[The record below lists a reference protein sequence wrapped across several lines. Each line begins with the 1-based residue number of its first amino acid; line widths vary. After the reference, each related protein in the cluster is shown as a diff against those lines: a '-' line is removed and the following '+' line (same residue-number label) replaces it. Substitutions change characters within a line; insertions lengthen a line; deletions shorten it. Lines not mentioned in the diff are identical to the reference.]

1 MRATSLR
8 VLTMTSLALAAAGA
22 RPPRAAAADWPQ
34 FNLDSRHSGSSL
46 QESIIHRGN
55 VATLHARYHVALPGG
70 AVADGAPAFL
80 AGVATAQGT
89 RDLLFLNTRSGTLLA
104 LDAATGA
111 LAWSKQPAASPG
123 ITTSSPA
130 VDPNRRFVYAYGL
143 DGKVH
148 KYAVGDGAES
158 TGGGWPEVATLKP
171 AVEKGSAAL
180 TVATA
185 ADGTAYLYVASSG
198 YAAKTGDYQGHVT
211 TINLATGAQSVF
223 NAMCSDQ
230 AVHFAAAGG
239 TPDCAQTQSGVWGR
253 AGVVYEPEMD
263 KIFFAT
269 GAGTFDANTGGHDWG
284 DSVLA
289 LHPDGTGAN
298 GWPLDAYTPNDYQQ
312 LQTNGGDLGSSAP
325 AILHPV
331 PATSKIAH
339 LAIQLAKE
347 PEIHLISLDDMSGKG
362 GPGHTGGEVEPVAVP
377 QGGPTLTAPAVW
389 FNPQN
394 GTTWS
399 FIVNDNGIAAMQ
411 LFVDASGNPTI
422 FSQWTQPNGGTSPVL
437 ANGILFYAAG
447 GVVRALDPMSGNLLW
462 SDAAIGPLHWQ
473 SPIVVGGR
481 LYLADEN
488 AVLWAYEPA
497 AAPLGFYPL
506 PPCRLLDTRAASG
519 PYGGPSLTGGGART
533 FAVAGQC
540 GVPADALSVAANVTV
555 VGASSAGYLQVTP
568 ADVAGATSAINFSAG
583 QVRANNTVASLTG
596 NPVGSLTI
604 AAGLA
609 AGTAGSVDVLL
620 DISGYFK

>member
-1 MRATSLR
+1 MKPSTLRALTVTSL
-8 VLTMTSLALAAAGA
+8 VLASGA
-22 RPPRAAAADWPQ
+22 RPPGAAAADWPQ
-34 FNLDSRHSGSSL
+34 FNLDVRHSGSSL
-46 QESIIHRGN
+46 QESIIHAGN

-80 AGVATAQGT
+80 AGVATPQGT
-89 RDLLFLNTRSGTLLA
+89 RDLLFLNTRGGTLLA

-111 LAWSKQPAASPG
+111 LLWSQQPAASPG

-130 VDPNRRFVYAYGL
+130 IDPSRGFVYAYGL

-148 KYAVGDGAES
+148 KYQVGDGTEIL
-158 TGGGWPEVATLKP
+158 TGGWPEVATLKP
-171 AVEKGSAAL
+171 DVEKGSAAL
-180 TVATA
+180 TIATA
-185 ADGTAYLYVASSG
+185 AGGTSYLYVASSG
-198 YAAKTGDYQGHVT
+198 YVAKTGDYQGHVT
-211 TINLATGAQSVF
+211 TVNLATGTQTVF

-230 AVHFAAAGG
+230 AVHFVAAPG

-253 AGVVYEPEMD
+253 AGVVYEPEKD
-263 KIFFAT
+263 TIFFAT

-298 GWPLDAYTPNDYQQ
+298 GGPLDAYTPNDYAQ
-312 LQTNGGDLGSSAP
+312 LQNGGDLGSSAP

-331 PATSKIAH
+331 PASSKIAH

-377 QGGPTLTAPAVW
+377 QGGATLTAPAVW

-394 GTTWS
+394 ATTWS
-399 FIVNDNGIAAMQ
+399 FIANDNGLAAMQ
-411 LFVDASGNPTI
+411 LFVDAAGNPTI
-422 FSQWTQPNGGTSPVL
+422 FSQWTKMNGGTSPVL
-437 ANGILFYAAG
+437 ANGILFYAG
-447 GVVRALDPMSGNLLW
+447 SGVVRALDPASGNQLW
-462 SDAAIGPLHWQ
+462 SDTSIGPLHWQ

-481 LYLADEN
+481 LYITDEN

-497 AAPLGFYPL
+497 PAPLGFYTL
-506 PPCRLLDTRAASG
+506 PPCRLLDTRTASG
-519 PYGGPSLTGGGART
+519 PYGGPALAGGSPRT

-540 GVPADALSVAANVTV
+540 GVPSDAQAIAANLTV
-555 VGASSAGYLQVTP
+555 VAPSSAGHLEATP
-568 ADVAGATSAINFSAG
+568 ANVVGATSAINFSSG
-583 QVRANNTVASLTG
+583 QVRANNAVLSLTG
-596 NPVGSLTI
+596 NPLGSLTI
-604 AAGLA
+604 TAGLVGG
-609 AGTAGSVDVLL
+609 AGAQTDVVL
-620 DISGYFK
+620 DVNGYFK